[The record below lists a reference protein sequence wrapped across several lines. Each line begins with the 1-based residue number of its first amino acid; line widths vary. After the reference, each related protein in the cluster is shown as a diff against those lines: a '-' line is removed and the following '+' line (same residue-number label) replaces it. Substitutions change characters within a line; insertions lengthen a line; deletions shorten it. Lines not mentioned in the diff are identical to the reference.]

1 MHFKINQLE
10 QMLDMFYWNSKRP
23 SDFKQNGSQEKKPG
37 SVCHASSHG
46 VFRFVA
52 SVSFKNH

>member
-23 SDFKQNGSQEKKPG
+23 SDFKQNGSQEKKHG
-37 SVCHASSHG
+37 SVFHAFSHG

-52 SVSFKNH
+52 SVRFKN